1 MTSSRIQGINIQ
13 NTKMNKRDKSLTN
26 WQKVCYW
33 LYTMLGFRAFE
44 RRQLAKKILIA
55 LLQNPERYKYIAS
68 QVESEKLKQE
78 DANNKNINKAYK
90 IADSFVRWQYEA

>member
-1 MTSSRIQGINIQ
+1 MKYLL
-13 NTKMNKRDKSLTN
+13 TKLHKARHF
-26 WQKVCYW
+26 
-33 LYTMLGFRAFE
+33 LYCLLGFRAFE
-44 RRQLAKKILIA
+44 RRQLAKRILIA
-55 LLQNPERYKYIAS
+55 LLQNPERYKYIAT